1 MIVNKK
7 ILFISVFIL
16 YSYLCFSQTE
26 IKGIKPCV
34 DSLIYNLNNS
44 TKYKDIN
51 IRIIEEGVVFYDTY
65 FVDTVKNDNISSLI
79 EYIDIDSIKSY
90 TIINNEHKCYLISS
104 CIKQATGLAINFT
117 TWIIIIPQYN
127 CVYDFKSLSSN
138 PKLIYFI
145 NNNLY
150 FIRFNYGENLFWN
163 EEWDKVDY
171 EIEINEI
178 NIDSCNAKII
188 EHKNSYCN

>member
-79 EYIDIDSIKSY
+79 EYIDIDIFIQSFIYIQILAVLAYYKL
-90 TIINNEHKCYLISS
+90 LIVTRHS
-104 CIKQATGLAINFT
+104 
-117 TWIIIIPQYN
+117 
-127 CVYDFKSLSSN
+127 D
-138 PKLIYFI
+138 
-145 NNNLY
+145 
-150 FIRFNYGENLFWN
+150 
-163 EEWDKVDY
+163 DY
-171 EIEINEI
+171 H
-178 NIDSCNAKII
+178 D
-188 EHKNSYCN
+188 